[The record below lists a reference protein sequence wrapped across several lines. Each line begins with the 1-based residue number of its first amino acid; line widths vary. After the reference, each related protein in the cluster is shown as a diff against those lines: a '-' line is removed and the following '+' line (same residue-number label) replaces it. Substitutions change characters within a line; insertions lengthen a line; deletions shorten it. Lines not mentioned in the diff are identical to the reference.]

1 MFRKI
6 IFWSHLISGVSA
18 GLVILMMSVTG
29 VLLTYERQILAWAEK
44 SHYLPAEQV
53 TEKQSLEQ
61 LHFIAR
67 TEHSE
72 IFPSSIVVLNDPGA
86 PVTFSAGRSGGFSL
100 NPVTGNEMPPA
111 NEALEAFFSTVT
123 GIHRWFDLSG
133 ESRNTARAITGASNL
148 AFLFLVLSGIYLWL
162 PKIWSW
168 SAFRIR
174 LLFRNTAGNTRARD
188 FNWHHVMGIWS
199 AIPLAVVVATASV
212 FYYPWANSLVYRIYG
227 EEVPR
232 RGAPAATTS
241 NNLTETIGSLPAS
254 EVIYLSL
261 DEIFYSSVAHLES
274 AGENWRQISLSL
286 PEEHSTTVA
295 VAIDQGNGGQPQRRH
310 NMVINRV
317 SGNVEAWQ
325 PFSSQ
330 SPGRQ
335 TRSIVRFLHTG
346 EVLGIWGQ
354 TIAGLVSLAS
364 VLMVWT
370 GLALAWRRLITPL
383 LRKKSLNKTV

>member
-1 MFRKI
+1 
-6 IFWSHLISGVSA
+6 
-18 GLVILMMSVTG
+18 MMSVTG

-44 SHYLPAEQV
+44 SHYLAADQIS
-53 TEKQSLEQ
+53 TKLTLEQ

-67 TEHSE
+67 TRHGDIS
-72 IFPSSIVVLNDPGA
+72 PNALVVLNDPGA
-86 PVTFSAGRSGGFSL
+86 PITFSAGRSGGLSL
-100 NPVTGNEMPPA
+100 NPVSGEEMPVA
-111 NEALEAFFSTVT
+111 NESLESFFRTVT
-123 GIHRWFDLSG
+123 GIHRWFNQSG
-133 ESRNTARAITGASNL
+133 ERRNTARAITGASNL
-148 AFLFLVLSGIYLWL
+148 AFLFLVLSGLYLWL

-168 SAFRIR
+168 SAIRIR
-174 LLFRNTAGNTRARD
+174 LLFRNTAGNTKARD

-232 RGAPAATTS
+232 RGASAAAPD
-241 NNLTETIGSLPAS
+241 NKLTESIGSLPAS

-261 DEIFYSSVAHLES
+261 DELFDSSVAYLES
-274 AGENWRQISLSL
+274 ADENWRQISLSL
-286 PEEHSTTVA
+286 PEENSTTVA

-310 NMVINRV
+310 NMIMNRV
-317 SGNVEAWQ
+317 SGEVVQWQ

-354 TIAGLVSLAS
+354 TVAGLVSLAS

-383 LRKKSLNKTV
+383 FRKKFAK

>member
-1 MFRKI
+1 
-6 IFWSHLISGVSA
+6 
-18 GLVILMMSVTG
+18 MMSVTG

-123 GIHRWFDLSG
+123 GIHRWFNLSG

-261 DEIFYSSVAHLES
+261 DEIFDSSVAHLES

-330 SPGRQ
+330 SLGRQ